1 MTRPLLLMFIA
12 LTCSMAARDPFKDIQ
27 KDKAVI
33 ASQME
38 RVLDQELES
47 WYPLCL
53 DSVDGGYFSDIDY
66 AWNID
71 GPQNKMIVTQARH
84 VWSASHALLAKPE
97 DTVLLRAAEHGFR
110 FLRHTM
116 WDSTYGGF
124 YDLVDRR
131 GRPLNDGGQIIK
143 RAYGGAFAIYALAAY
158 YKATGDTAA
167 LAFAQ
172 QGYAWLEKHS
182 HDVEHG
188 GYFQFMTRDGTP
200 LTGGYQGVPP
210 KDQNSTI
217 HLLEAYTELYSAW
230 PDRGLEQRL
239 GSLLALVRDRI
250 TTDKGYM
257 RLFFRPE
264 CDPRIAGR
272 SVVCR
277 GKRARRS

>member
-1 MTRPLLLMFIA
+1 MLSSP
-12 LTCSMAARDPFKDIQ
+12 
-27 KDKAVI
+27 
-33 ASQME
+33 
-38 RVLDQELES
+38 
-47 WYPLCL
+47 
-53 DSVDGGYFSDIDY
+53 
-66 AWNID
+66 
-71 GPQNKMIVTQARH
+71 
-84 VWSASHALLAKPE
+84 KPE

-131 GRPLNDGGQIIK
+131 GSAPGRWWT
-143 RAYGGAFAIYALAAY
+143 RSSSAHTASAFAIYALAAY

-200 LTGGYQGVPP
+200 FTGGYQGVPP

-217 HLLEAYTELYSAW
+217 HLLEAYTELYGAW
-230 PDRGLEQRL
+230 PDRAPGAETGLVT
-239 GSLLALVRDRI
+239 GP
-250 TTDKGYM
+250 
-257 RLFFRPE
+257 RP
-264 CDPRIAGR
+264 R
-272 SVVCR
+272 
-277 GKRARRS
+277 